1 MIAADWRPSSPECSA
16 AQWADGRNKTT
27 IYLEPALLAATKTLA
42 ASRLAGEIK
51 QRSSKRGKQPP
62 PAIVNEHA
70 NPCFIGIR
78 ALPTPPIEPQTAFAS
93 RRSPVRSRLAP

>member
-1 MIAADWRPSSPECSA
+1 MV
-16 AQWADGRNKTT
+16 RNKTM
-27 IYLEPALLAATKTLA
+27 IYLEPALL
-42 ASRLAGEIK
+42 SPPRHSPRRLAGEIK

-62 PAIVNEHA
+62 SASTNERA
-70 NPCFIGIR
+70 NPYFIGIR